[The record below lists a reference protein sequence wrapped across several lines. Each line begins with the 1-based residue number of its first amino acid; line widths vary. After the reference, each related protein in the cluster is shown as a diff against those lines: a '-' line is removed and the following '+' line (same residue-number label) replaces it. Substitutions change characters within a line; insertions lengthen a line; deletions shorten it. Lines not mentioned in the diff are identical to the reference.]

1 MIKLVEN
8 ELIKIFKRK
17 SIYWLFALAFVGMIV
32 YNNINPDQ
40 NPPDTYIIDTKDFPI
55 ESVEEALKN
64 IDVNSEEFIIQMI
77 SIKRGKLWNEFE
89 EGSWQ
94 RFALK
99 DENTTY
105 GGGFSGYMN
114 LNKDIDVYLKNIF
127 DYEINDNGSKEMYEI
142 SKLKYN
148 EYVEALKS
156 NDWKNFVNVKIKNLE
171 EMKRDKNIDNEK
183 IEAINFEIECYQL
196 RLKNN
201 IGYNYS
207 NLTQYLEQYKEN
219 YYFSQAYKNQ
229 QFNESQAFVNY
240 EYNFYSSRA
249 ELCKYALENN
259 MNRDISNE
267 NNIIYDNKIDARIFF
282 IRTFQYFDIIIVII
296 AIYISTT
303 TVTEE
308 TSKRTMKNLLTKPHK
323 RSKIIMS
330 KIIACIST
338 VIISM
343 IFVVISQYL
352 IGGSIFGFDSY
363 VLDYIGYDFN
373 NSEIITMSLF
383 KYICIVGFL
392 KFPIYI
398 IIILFCIFMGVINN
412 NQAMTIILTL
422 IIFLIGSVVL
432 TEWSTVEKLSI
443 ITRYFITNNWDFS
456 TYLFGQVSN
465 ISGITL
471 YSSIINFFF
480 HLALLLYLSINQF
493 NKKEIVNT

>member
-1 MIKLVEN
+1 
-8 ELIKIFKRK
+8 
-17 SIYWLFALAFVGMIV
+17 
-32 YNNINPDQ
+32 
-40 NPPDTYIIDTKDFPI
+40 
-55 ESVEEALKN
+55 
-64 IDVNSEEFIIQMI
+64 
-77 SIKRGKLWNEFE
+77 
-89 EGSWQ
+89 
-94 RFALK
+94 
-99 DENTTY
+99 
-105 GGGFSGYMN
+105 
-114 LNKDIDVYLKNIF
+114 
-127 DYEINDNGSKEMYEI
+127 
-142 SKLKYN
+142 
-148 EYVEALKS
+148 
-156 NDWKNFVNVKIKNLE
+156 
-171 EMKRDKNIDNEK
+171 MKRDKNIDNEK

-330 KIIACIST
+330 KIIACIIT